1 MKLRFN
7 PLLLIYV
14 PVLWAVGMMQDYL
27 ILLFFLSVHEIAHA
41 LVARSFNI
49 KSDLMEF
56 GPSGIK
62 LEMNIPYGGNSS
74 VEGVLIYLAGP
85 LINIIIAFAATKTV
99 MSGISLDKIIMSN
112 LYIGIFNLIP
122 IIPLDGS
129 SIIFALL
136 RPKKG
141 LKRAIKTTSSISIIF
156 GVLAVIVAFIAT
168 YNMGNY
174 FLLFCISI
182 VMLSILPELKYKQME
197 VCLMNIDALLK
208 RKNRI
213 NKKKAYPIRNI
224 AVLDSLQVYNII
236 PLLDHDSFHV
246 ITVLNEKLEVCGS
259 FTEKDVLEKYL
270 NSGDKLT
277 ALELTQKQTSRDT
290 TKRF

>member
-1 MKLRFN
+1 MKVRFN

-27 ILLFFLSVHEIAHA
+27 ILLLFLSIHEIVHG
-41 LVARSFNI
+41 LVARSFNV
-49 KSDLMEF
+49 KSDLLEF

-74 VEGVLIYLAGP
+74 LEGVLIYLSGSLFNLIFAFAVTK
-85 LINIIIAFAATKTV
+85 INI
-99 MSGISLDKIIMSN
+99 SGICLDKVIMSN

-129 SIIFALL
+129 SIIFTLL
-136 RPKKG
+136 KPKKG
-141 LKRAIKTTSSISIIF
+141 LKRAIKITSFISIIF
-156 GVLAVIVAFIAT
+156 GIISVIAVFIVT

-182 VMLSILPELKYKQME
+182 VMLSILPELKYKRME

-208 RKNRI
+208 RKNKI
-213 NKKKAYPIRNI
+213 NKKKAYPVRNI

-246 ITVLNEKLEVCGS
+246 ITVLNERLEVCGS

-270 NSGDKLT
+270 NSCDKMT
-277 ALELTQKQTSRDT
+277 ALELVQNHTSRDT
-290 TKRF
+290 FKK